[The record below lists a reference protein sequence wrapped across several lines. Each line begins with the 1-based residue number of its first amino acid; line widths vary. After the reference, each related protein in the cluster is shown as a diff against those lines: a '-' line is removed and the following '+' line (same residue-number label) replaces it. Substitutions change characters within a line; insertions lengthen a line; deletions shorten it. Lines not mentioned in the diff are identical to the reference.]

1 MYNHYHT
8 MISRDFLYHLES
20 VFQEVDRHLPSF
32 AYNACGE
39 CRVCCTAEA
48 RLGVSELEFEYVG
61 AYLRSKGR
69 SQSEL
74 GDFRE
79 YIQKKRNGESQDQ
92 QSRDQ
97 QSRDQ
102 QKRDQH
108 SRDQQSRDQQSRDQ
122 QSRDQQKRDQHSR
135 CIENA
140 EEAGQEKADE
150 NPEREPVEK
159 SLKFD
164 RCPLYDEQ
172 LKGCSIY
179 PARPLP
185 CRTYGYFM
193 NSSTISLIPDFCAL
207 KPTTVMYDDA
217 TFFQHLP
224 FCVPFYSLIYSY
236 DDFRMRE
243 QQQDGK
249 QDHL

>member
-1 MYNHYHT
+1 
-8 MISRDFLYHLES
+8 MISRDFLCHLES

-32 AYNACGE
+32 ESNACGE

-79 YIQKKRNGESQDQ
+79 YIQKKRDGESQDQ
-92 QSRDQ
+92 ESRDQ
-97 QSRDQ
+97 ES
-102 QKRDQH
+102 H
-108 SRDQQSRDQQSRDQ
+108 
-122 QSRDQQKRDQHSR
+122 

-140 EEAGQEKADE
+140 EEAGPEKPDE
-150 NPEREPVEK
+150 NPEREPVENPEK

-193 NSSTISLIPDFCAL
+193 NRSTISLIPDFCAL
-207 KPTTVMYDDA
+207 KPTTVLYDDA

-243 QQQDGK
+243 QERDGK
-249 QDHL
+249 QEHL

>member
-32 AYNACGE
+32 ESNACGE

-79 YIQKKRNGESQDQ
+79 YIQKKRNGESRDQ
-92 QSRDQ
+92 LSRDQLSRDQ
-97 QSRDQ
+97 QN
-102 QKRDQH
+102 
-108 SRDQQSRDQQSRDQ
+108 RDQQSS
-122 QSRDQQKRDQHSR
+122 SN
-135 CIENA
+135 ENA
-140 EEAGQEKADE
+140 EEASPEKADE
-150 NPEREPVEK
+150 NLESEPDENPEK

-172 LKGCSIY
+172 LNGCSIY

-207 KPTTVMYDDA
+207 KPTTVLYDDA

-243 QQQDGK
+243 QERDGK
-249 QDHL
+249 QEHL

>member
-8 MISRDFLYHLES
+8 VISRDFLCHLES

-61 AYLRSKGR
+61 AYLGSKGR

-74 GDFRE
+74 SDFRE
-79 YIQKKRNGESQDQ
+79 YIQKKRNEGSRDQ
-92 QSRDQ
+92 QNRDQVSRDQ
-97 QSRDQ
+97 QSHGQ
-102 QKRDQH
+102 QNRDQH
-108 SRDQQSRDQQSRDQ
+108 SCDQGSRDQENRDQQN
-122 QSRDQQKRDQHSR
+122 R

-140 EEAGQEKADE
+140 EEADPEKADE

-193 NSSTISLIPDFCAL
+193 NRSTISLIPDFCAL
-207 KPTTVMYDDA
+207 KPATVLYDDA

-243 QQQDGK
+243 QELGGK
-249 QDHL
+249 QEHL